1 MVDLAVYYPDN
12 KLQPPVLDVFKAL
25 LPDYGIDNFYV
36 WDRTVDPTTPTLIL
50 GNIPEGQAMPLNYVK
65 TISQNQIT
73 VKNNAM
79 TEVDAALKRLLK
91 PFEWPD
97 VKIVVQDEPIRKP
110 TLGPVLVV
118 DIETGGDI
126 DIMVSEEFWLLS
138 LAIYDG
144 GDTAYVYSQEALER
158 TDVRQQ
164 LLGFFRTKKLI
175 AHNMKFDFRTISTH
189 FGESIFG
196 HLDTMLLHHSIN
208 PGAGEHGLKPLCR
221 KYLGAPDW
229 DAGTKE
235 WVKGN
240 YKKTGFPV
248 SYPKALA
255 NAYKGREADIRVGF
269 EAIPKDVLYPYNGWD
284 VIWTW
289 RLYEYLINIVKD
301 NPKRIELAKME
312 FRYGNFFQEVEANG
326 LAVDEDYLDWLDG
339 EIKTLYDEQIAKV
352 RGITERADF
361 NINSPKQVKDWLHN
375 AGLMVEGTAE
385 GVLLDAYDMAP
396 KKVQPFID
404 ALLDARGYSKMH
416 GTYVKGTKK
425 RIHSGLVY
433 STFKVHGTDTG
444 RLSSANPNVQ
454 NLPRDP
460 QKIDGEYPHG
470 EFSIRR
476 IYKTRDLENR
486 ILVECDYSQAELRV
500 MACLSQDDYL
510 ISLFQPGMPDFFDSL
525 MPTAYPHVDL
535 EALDPG
541 KRKNL
546 RANLKGVIYGLAYG
560 RKAKAIAKA
569 LGITV
574 QEAQDIINNFLGNAP
589 KFAAWRAE
597 IERIALDPTR
607 TLETPFGRYY
617 QAEMVSGKNRQGVIN
632 SSLSFLPQSTAS
644 DLCVNAAIEVHKWI
658 GKEYDGKII
667 ALIHDAILVDVP
679 KEHAQAVGERI
690 QFEMEESGKRIFHGV
705 VPFSTEF
712 TMGPY
717 WEGI

>member
-1 MVDLAVYYPDN
+1 MVDLAIYHADT

-25 LPDYGIDNFYV
+25 VPEYGIDNLYV

-65 TISQNQIT
+65 TLSQKQIT
-73 VKNNAM
+73 VKNNAL
-79 TEVDAALKRLLK
+79 TEIDAAVNRLLK

-97 VKIVVQDEPIRKP
+97 VNINIQDKPIHKP
-110 TLGPVLVV
+110 NLGPVLVV

-126 DIMVSEEFWLLS
+126 DIMTPEETWLLS
-138 LAIYDG
+138 VAIYDG
-144 GDTAYVYSQEALER
+144 GDTAYVFSEEALER
-158 TDVRQQ
+158 SDVRQQ
-164 LLGFFRTKKLI
+164 LLGFFRTKKLV
-175 AHNMKFDFRTISTH
+175 AHNMKFDFRTLSAH
-189 FGESIFG
+189 FGEPIFG
-196 HLDTMLLHHSIN
+196 HMDTMLLHHSIN
-208 PGAGEHGLKPLCR
+208 PGAGDHALKSVCR
-221 KYLGAPDW
+221 RYLGAPDW

-235 WVKGN
+235 YAKGT
-240 YKKTGFPV
+240 YKKGFPEG
-248 SYPKALA
+248 YPEHLKR
-255 NAYKGREADIRVGF
+255 AYAGREGDIRQGF
-269 EAIPKDVLYPYNGWD
+269 ENIPRHILYPYNGWD

-289 RLYEYLINIVKD
+289 RLKDYLLALVMDK
-301 NPKRIELAKME
+301 PKRIELAKME
-312 FRYGNFFQEVEANG
+312 YRYGNFFQEVEANG
-326 LAVDEDYLDWLDG
+326 LAVDLDYLAWLDV
-339 EIKTLYDEQIAKV
+339 EIESLYKEQVAKV
-352 RGITERADF
+352 RGITEREDF
-361 NINSPKQVKDWLHN
+361 NINSPKQVKEWLADN
-375 AGLMVEGTAE
+375 GLPLESTAE
-385 GVLLDAYDMAP
+385 GILLEEYETAP

-404 ALLDARGYSKMH
+404 ALLEARGYSKMR
-416 GTYVKGTKK
+416 GTYVTGTQK
-425 RIHSGLVY
+425 RVHDGLVY

-460 QKIDGEYPHG
+460 QKVDGKYPHG

-476 IYKTRDLENR
+476 IYQARDLEKR
-486 ILVECDYSQAELRV
+486 TLVECDYSQAELRV
-500 MACLSQDDYL
+500 MACLSGDEYL

-535 EALDPG
+535 ESLDPG

-569 LGITV
+569 LGISPK
-574 QEAQDIINNFLGNAP
+574 EAQDIINNFLGNAP
-589 KFAAWRAE
+589 QFAAWRRE
-597 IERIALDPTR
+597 IEEIALDPTR
-607 TLETPFGRYY
+607 ILETPFGRYY

-658 GKEYDGKII
+658 GPEYDGKII
-667 ALIHDAILVDVP
+667 ALIHDAILTDVP

-690 QFEMEESGKRIFHGV
+690 QKEMEASGARIFNGV
-705 VPFSTEF
+705 VPFATEF
-712 TMGPY
+712 TMGSY

>member
-1 MVDLAVYYPDN
+1 MVDLAVYHADT
-12 KLQPPVLDVFKAL
+12 KLQPPVIDIFKAL
-25 LPDYGIDNFYV
+25 VPEYGIDNLYV
-36 WDRTVDPTTPTLIL
+36 WDRTVEPTVPTLVL
-50 GNIPEGQAMPLNYVK
+50 GNIPQGQAMPLNYVK
-65 TISQNQIT
+65 TLSQKQIT
-73 VKNNAM
+73 MKNNSM
-79 TEVDAALKRLLK
+79 TEIDAAVNLLLK

-97 VKIVVQDEPIRKP
+97 VKIVVQHEPIRKP
-110 TLGPVLVV
+110 KLGPVLVV

-126 DIMVSEEFWLLS
+126 DIMVPEEFWLLS
-138 LAIYDG
+138 CAIYDG

-164 LLGFFRTKKLI
+164 LLGFFRTKKLV
-175 AHNMKFDFRTISTH
+175 AHNMKFDFRTLSTH
-189 FGESIFG
+189 FGEPIFG
-196 HLDTMLLHHSIN
+196 HLDTMLLHHAIN
-208 PGAGEHGLKPLCR
+208 PGAGDHALKSLCR

-235 WVKGN
+235 YVKGK
-240 YKKTGFPV
+240 YKE
-248 SYPKALA
+248 YPQNVYYPRGVWDSFIKNHIKIA
-255 NAYKGREADIRVGF
+255 VGF
-269 EAIPKDVLYPYNGWD
+269 EQIPKDILYPYNGWD

-289 RLYEYLINIVKD
+289 RLKDYLLSIVKD
-301 NPKRIELAKME
+301 NPQRIELAKME
-312 FRYGNFFQEVEANG
+312 YRYGNFFQEVEANG
-326 LAVDEDYLDWLDG
+326 LAVDRAYLDWLDV
-339 EIKTLYDEQIAKV
+339 EIKALYEEQVAKV

-361 NINSPKQVKDWLHN
+361 NINSPKQVKEWLHDN
-375 AGLMVEGTAE
+375 GLMVEGTAE
-385 GVLLDAYDMAP
+385 GVLLEAYDMAP

-404 ALLDARGYSKMH
+404 ALLEARGYSKMH
-416 GTYVKGTKK
+416 GTYVKGTLN
-425 RIHSGLVY
+425 RIHDGLVY

-460 QKIDGEYPHG
+460 QKVDGKYQHG

-476 IYKTRDLENR
+476 IYQTRDLENR

-500 MACLSQDDYL
+500 MACLSGDEYL

-535 EALDPG
+535 ETLDPG

-546 RANLKGVIYGLAYG
+546 RANLKSVIYGLAYG

-569 LGITV
+569 LGISPK
-574 QEAQDIINNFLGNAP
+574 EAQDIINNFLGNAP
-589 KFAAWRAE
+589 QFAAWRRE
-597 IERIALDPTR
+597 IEEIALDPTR

-658 GKEYDGKII
+658 GPEYDGKII
-667 ALIHDAILVDVP
+667 ALIHDAILTDVP
-679 KEHAQAVGERI
+679 KQYAQEIGERI
-690 QFEMEESGKRIFHGV
+690 QVEMEASGARIFNGV
-705 VPFSTEF
+705 VPFATEF